1 MMKTKNQ
8 PDFEAM
14 SIDELRIE
22 AAKLYRSRK
31 YWETRVRD
39 EEKKECF
46 ARQEKDWK
54 EFNHKIT
61 MDASQYGE
69 TVKKFREDTRAYMA
83 KMYDLQRP
91 MPMDIWRRL
100 MQLAHPDKH
109 DGSAVSI
116 EATRWLIDNK
126 PNC

>member
-1 MMKTKNQ
+1 MKTKDK
-8 PDFEAM
+8 PDFQSM

-39 EEKKECF
+39 KEQQESF

-54 EFNHKIT
+54 ELNHKI
-61 MDASQYGE
+61 DIDESQFAE
-69 TVKKFREDTRAYMA
+69 TLRKFREDTRMNMA
-83 KMYDLQRP
+83 RMYDLQRP
-91 MPMDIWRRL
+91 MPMDIWRKL

-116 EATRWLIDNK
+116 EATRWLLDNK
-126 PNC
+126 PN